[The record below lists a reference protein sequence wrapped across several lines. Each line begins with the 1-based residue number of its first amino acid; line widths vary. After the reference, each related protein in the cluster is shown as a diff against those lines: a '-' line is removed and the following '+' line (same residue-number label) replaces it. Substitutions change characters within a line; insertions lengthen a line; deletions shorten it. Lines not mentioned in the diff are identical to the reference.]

1 MQSSV
6 CLLIKV
12 WSSISLETIKKTIIG
27 EALFET
33 EVVLPHWAAALKGGD
48 LFPQL
53 QSRVDS
59 ETSQREY
66 AHMQRLDYETAAN
79 GNKIWISTFH
89 LHKELFST
97 AEFTIDRPFQA
108 WAWIL

>member
-79 GNKIWISTFH
+79 GKQNLDFNLSLTQGALEYRRVYDW
-89 LHKELFST
+89 
-97 AEFTIDRPFQA
+97 
-108 WAWIL
+108 

>member
-1 MQSSV
+1 MKLYLRQN
-6 CLLIKV
+6 CLATLGGCI
-12 WSSISLETIKKTIIG
+12 
-27 EALFET
+27 
-33 EVVLPHWAAALKGGD
+33 KGGD

-79 GNKIWISTFH
+79 GKQNLDFNLSLTQGA
-89 LHKELFST
+89 LEYRRVY
-97 AEFTIDRPFQA
+97 D
-108 WAWIL
+108 